1 MKRWGASGTE
11 SASRAFEALYR
22 RHWAPMVR
30 LAWLLAG
37 SRQVAEDVVH
47 DAFLRLE
54 ARVPAPDFPDVYL
67 RRMVVNGVHDHH
79 RRVAVERRHQPPS
92 PEPGPDPGTN
102 AAELWSLVRQLP
114 PRQREAV
121 VLRYY
126 ADLSFGELAA
136 LMDCPVATARTLVHR
151 GLARLRKEATP

>member
-1 MKRWGASGTE
+1 
-11 SASRAFEALYR
+11 
-22 RHWAPMVR
+22 MVR
-30 LAWLLAG
+30 LGWLLAG

-54 ARVPAPDFPDVYL
+54 ARVPLPEYPEVYL

-79 RRVAVERRHQPPS
+79 RRLEVERRHLS
-92 PEPGPDPGTN
+92 PVVAPASTLDAD
-102 AAELWSLVRQLP
+102 AAELWTLIQKLA
-114 PRQREAV
+114 PRQREAI

-126 ADLSFGELAA
+126 ADLSFGEVAA

-151 GLARLRKEATP
+151 GIAQLRKEATS